1 MAPCRASKPSLSIRH
16 AHQRRRASVT
26 TNSANPGSAV
36 ETTEAAVE
44 GAVET
49 VKEKVEEAAST
60 VKEVVGEGVEE
71 VAKVIPSRGVLER
84 CESFRASRGGNLK
97 ADPLRIIMFQV
108 HVHLNAKCA
117 VFHSIDIDDASKSR
131 KMCGGLGSSFFHNS
145 TIRWNLCT
153 SSMWQLF

>member
-1 MAPCRASKPSLSIRH
+1 MASIAHQASGLRECVRSTSWGMNPSTSHARTVNVCMAPCRTSKPSLSIRH

-60 VKEVVGEGVEE
+60 VKEVVAEGVEE
-71 VAKVIPSRGVLER
+71 VAKVIPNRGVLER
-84 CESFRASRGGNLK
+84 CERFRASRGGNLK

-108 HVHLNAKCA
+108 HVHLNAICA
-117 VFHSIDIDDASKSR
+117 
-131 KMCGGLGSSFFHNS
+131 
-145 TIRWNLCT
+145 
-153 SSMWQLF
+153 LFPLR